1 MEFNILKLAF
11 LLGYLSLLVCV
22 VSGIPFLTAL
32 FRSVLVTVI
41 FSLLGFFVRLYL
53 LRLVSSVE
61 RHTIAEYERS
71 ADAGSGTAGAGHE
84 MAASENLEHETPVS
98 IESEQE

>member
-61 RHTIAEYERS
+61 KRSIAEY
-71 ADAGSGTAGAGHE
+71 AGAENAASGEEGAGHE
-84 MAASENLEHETPVS
+84 ADGFETRENEIPVS
-98 IESEQE
+98 LESEKE

>member
-53 LRLVSSVE
+53 LRLVNSVE
-61 RHTIAEYERS
+61 KRSLAEFEHS
-71 ADAGSGTAGAGHE
+71 ADGGSGEDGEGQETDGVE
-84 MAASENLEHETPVS
+84 NREYAAPVS
-98 IESEQE
+98 LESEQE

>member
-41 FSLLGFFVRLYL
+41 FSLLGFFIRLFL
-53 LRLVSSVE
+53 LRLVNSVE
-61 RHTIAEYERS
+61 SRIA
-71 ADAGSGTAGAGHE
+71 SGFEEPSGPGFGE
-84 MAASENLEHETPVS
+84 ETPQAGETEEEMEF
-98 IESEQE
+98 ESAAGRGSDQ